1 MQHQPLFIQA
11 LEPRIMLDGAGAATL
26 YSVMDDVGETP
37 GLDDTVPLNNKTI
50 QYDSDTTLPFA
61 DVKITTAKEIVFID
75 AQVSDYQSIINTLDS
90 SVTTHIIQAHEN
102 GWVQMAEILAGEK
115 NIDAVHVIGHGNAG
129 QIVLGDSLLNTSTI
143 NQYAATLSS
152 IGDSLSVN
160 ADLLFYGCN
169 IASTLSGEVLI
180 KDIAALTKADVAAST
195 DVTGHESKGGD
206 WDLEHQA
213 GSIET
218 SSLSLPNYQDI
229 LLTIDGNKL
238 YMEAGTSFT
247 VSAGDS
253 ATLSGSYDSHGEHDG
268 PLLADDSGA
277 ANLVVSK
284 FEFTHVNGNGLNSNN
299 NDPGDTYTTNGLAI
313 TINADGSYT
322 ADASDVTVAKTFQIT
337 YWASDDDNTNVR
349 SGWGGGLVID
359 TILVAPVGV
368 NDTDAVNE
376 DATVT
381 VDDGDDEDVLE
392 DDTDRNSLTVTSI
405 RTGDTE
411 GSGTGDTI
419 APVFVDSFGVGSQDT
434 VPTDLAFNADGTKMF
449 IVGSS
454 GDDVNEYTLT
464 TGFDASTASFV
475 DSFSVS
481 SQEVDPSGLA
491 FNADG
496 TKMFVVGRT
505 DARDVNEYTLTTGFD
520 VSTASFV
527 DGFSVSSQESSPQ
540 GLAFNTD
547 GTKMFVTGDNG
558 DDVNEYTLTTG
569 FDVSTASFVDSFSVS
584 SQETFP
590 SGLAFNA
597 DGTKMFIIGKT
608 GDDVNEY
615 TLTTGFDVST
625 ASFTGE
631 VFDISSKES
640 TPMGL
645 AFSADGT
652 KMFVMGYGSDKVH
665 EYTLATGFDLN
676 KITLTGTYGQLTL
689 NANGSYSLCC
699 QSKRGG

>member
-37 GLDDTVPLNNKTI
+37 GSDDTVPLNNKTI

-75 AQVSDYQSIINTLDS
+75 SQVSDYQSIINTLDS

-152 IGDSLSVN
+152 IGDSLSAN

-238 YMEAGTSFT
+238 YMEAGTSIT

-368 NDTDAVNE
+368 NDTDAGMGSRPE
-376 DATVT
+376 RPGHS
-381 VDDGDDEDVLE
+381 DGYV
-392 DDTDRNSLTVTSI
+392 
-405 RTGDTE
+405 
-411 GSGTGDTI
+411 
-419 APVFVDSFGVGSQDT
+419 
-434 VPTDLAFNADGTKMF
+434 
-449 IVGSS
+449 
-454 GDDVNEYTLT
+454 
-464 TGFDASTASFV
+464 
-475 DSFSVS
+475 
-481 SQEVDPSGLA
+481 
-491 FNADG
+491 
-496 TKMFVVGRT
+496 
-505 DARDVNEYTLTTGFD
+505 
-520 VSTASFV
+520 
-527 DGFSVSSQESSPQ
+527 
-540 GLAFNTD
+540 
-547 GTKMFVTGDNG
+547 
-558 DDVNEYTLTTG
+558 
-569 FDVSTASFVDSFSVS
+569 
-584 SQETFP
+584 
-590 SGLAFNA
+590 
-597 DGTKMFIIGKT
+597 
-608 GDDVNEY
+608 
-615 TLTTGFDVST
+615 
-625 ASFTGE
+625 
-631 VFDISSKES
+631 
-640 TPMGL
+640 
-645 AFSADGT
+645 
-652 KMFVMGYGSDKVH
+652 
-665 EYTLATGFDLN
+665 
-676 KITLTGTYGQLTL
+676 
-689 NANGSYSLCC
+689 
-699 QSKRGG
+699 